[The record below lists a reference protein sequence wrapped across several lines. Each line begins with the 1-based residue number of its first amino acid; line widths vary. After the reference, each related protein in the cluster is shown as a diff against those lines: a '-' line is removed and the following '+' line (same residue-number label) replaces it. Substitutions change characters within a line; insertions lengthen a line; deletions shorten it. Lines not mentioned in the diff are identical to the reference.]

1 MALSLNLRY
10 KLNTVINILE
20 QQTLVTND
28 YWLEAQN
35 ISCFKNGYE
44 VVKDLNLKLKYTE
57 NVILIGPNGS
67 GKSSL
72 LELIN
77 RNIYPVIKK
86 DTVFKIF
93 NKELINIWEVRKK
106 ISSVNNDIKS
116 RINPNLKVIDLIIS
130 GLYGKYCKISNKSE
144 SDVSC
149 AKDLINKMSLTNLS
163 QKYFAHLSEGE
174 KQIVLI
180 ARALI
185 KKPEILILD
194 EPIANLDLK
203 SKFYVI
209 DQINELTKLNSKI
222 ICITHDISMITEIYN
237 RIIML
242 KDRMIIADGNQRET
256 INNENINNLFDIKIE
271 VIKEKGTWHIYR
283 KTK

>member
-1 MALSLNLRY
+1 M
-10 KLNTVINILE
+10 
-20 QQTLVTND
+20 TNG
-28 YWLEAQN
+28 YWLEAEN
-35 ISCFKNGYE
+35 ITCFKNGYE

-57 NVILIGPNGS
+57 NVVLIGPNGS

-72 LELIN
+72 IELIN
-77 RNIYPVIKK
+77 RNIYPVKK
-86 DTVFKIF
+86 NDTVFKIF
-93 NKELINIWEVRKK
+93 NKELINIWELRKK
-106 ISSVNNDIKS
+106 ISTVNNDVKL
-116 RINPNLKVIDLIIS
+116 RINPKIKVIDLIIS
-130 GLYGKYCKISNKSE
+130 GLYGKYCEIPYKSE
-144 SDVSC
+144 SDVSY
-149 AKDLINKMSLTNLS
+149 AENLIKKISITNLS
-163 QKYFAHLSEGE
+163 HKHFSHLSEGE

-180 ARALI
+180 ARAVI
-185 KKPEILILD
+185 NKPEILILD

-242 KDRMIIADGNQRET
+242 KDRMIIADGTQSET
-256 INNENINNLFDIKIE
+256 INNKNMNNLFDINID
-271 VIKEKGTWHIYR
+271 VLNHKGAWYIYK